1 MRSLRAIDSGE
12 HVVSDS
18 LSIELERGTWPG
30 RRQGLTERESEVVAL
45 ICQGMPN
52 DIIAVHLHLTL
63 NTLKSYIRTAYRKMG
78 VTTRSEAVLW
88 GVGYGFHMTP
98 PSTPDTSAG
107 CLTPRPIESSGNVT
121 DSATPASPAET
132 AR

>member
-1 MRSLRAIDSGE
+1 MEPVYGTVIQLARLVWRA
-12 HVVSDS
+12 
-18 LSIELERGTWPG
+18 
-30 RRQGLTERESEVVAL
+30 QGLTCREAEVVAL
-45 ICQGMPN
+45 ITQGLSN
-52 DIIAVHLHLTL
+52 AEIARRSYLSINSV
-63 NTLKSYIRTAYRKMG
+63 KSYIRTAYRKMG

-98 PSTPDTSAG
+98 PSTPDTSAN

-121 DSATPASPAET
+121 NSATPASPAET